1 MFRSY
6 SDHLQGTRMSLVKV
20 TDFKI
25 CQKCKSQYGDAAA

>member
-6 SDHLQGTRMSLVKV
+6 SDHLQEARTFLVKD

-25 CQKCKSQYGDAAA
+25 C